1 MTLPHHTVDLK
12 SQEKQSPYFKL
23 NGWTDFQVQ
32 NLGFERE
39 KKLATTARKD
49 SLEKN
54 FLCHYSL
61 KPGKSVSRDA
71 NLRQHSRCIGTMQ
84 VTHSL
89 ED

>member
-1 MTLPHHTVDLK
+1 MDLK

-32 NLGFERE
+32 NLGLISERNE
-39 KKLATTARKD
+39 ATTAGKD
-49 SLEKN
+49 SLKKC
-54 FLCHYSL
+54 LCQNSL
-61 KPGKSVSRDA
+61 KPGKSVSRDT

-84 VTHSL
+84 VTHSI